1 MSKKKS
7 TMVLGY
13 TRTGIEVFLPAS
25 SSPDMAAFNSWT
37 RGDHVDASRILAEH
51 GDREDDPEVAE
62 WCKRW
67 GKVHRTV
74 GRSTRAALI
83 RAAAETS
90 IRFTRRR
97 H

>member
-7 TMVLGY
+7 AMVLGY
-13 TRTGIEVFLPAS
+13 TRTGIEVFLPVS
-25 SSPDMAAFNSWT
+25 SSPDMRTFTTWT

-51 GDREDDPEVAE
+51 GDREGDPEAKE

-67 GKVHRTV
+67 SKVHRTV

-97 H
+97 R